1 MREQVVLMRAIL
13 TLALFLFSGP
23 ALAQEKFIGSNVDLR
38 TSLSFKASD
47 AAVQKLLPEG
57 WEINSPTAGPSKG
70 ANVTVTLVEQIL
82 SHDADGKPVETSR
95 GAAFSIPAKKK
106 GTDST
111 GGMVFGGLFDP
122 VGTPGAY
129 GVYSLAQ
136 TAIDRKAQTGADKKL
151 TKEEHWQL
159 KADGELL
166 EVQIQ
171 YAPGVPSTSK
181 TNPNV
186 HSAAKPDFYRIY
198 RIEQAIDVVRSTATG
213 VDRVTKLSFKASG
226 GKLGQLFDGTEQLIS
241 VISVPWYTRKLY
253 LPGSK
258 GRRF

>member
-1 MREQVVLMRAIL
+1 MRAIL

-70 ANVTVTLVEQIL
+70 ANLTVTLLEQVI
-82 SHDADGKPVETSR
+82 SYDAAGKPAETSR
-95 GAAFSIPAKKK
+95 GAAFSIPARKK

-136 TAIDRKAQTGADKKL
+136 IAIDRRMQTGADKKL

-159 KADGELL
+159 RADGESI

-171 YAPGVPSTSK
+171 FAPGVPTISK
-181 TNPNV
+181 INANV
-186 HSAAKPDFYRIY
+186 HAAAKPEFYRIY
-198 RIEQAIDVVRSTATG
+198 RLEQAVDVLRSTATG
-213 VDRVTKLSFKASG
+213 VDRITKFSFKASG
-226 GKLGQLFDGTEQLIS
+226 DKLGQLFDGTEQLIS
-241 VISVPWYTRKLY
+241 VTSVPWYSRQLY
-253 LPGSK
+253 LPGS
-258 GRRF
+258 